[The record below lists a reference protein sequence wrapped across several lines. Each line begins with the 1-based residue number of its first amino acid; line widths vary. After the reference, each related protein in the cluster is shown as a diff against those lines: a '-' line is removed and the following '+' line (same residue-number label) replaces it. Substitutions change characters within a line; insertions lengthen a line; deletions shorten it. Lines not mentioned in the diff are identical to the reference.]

1 MGRHRA
7 SDYVREWQDAR
18 EQDTA
23 DDSKVKEDT
32 MATRYYDDVLAEKI
46 KR

>member
-7 SDYVREWQDAR
+7 SDYVREWQNTR

-23 DDSKVKEDT
+23 DDSKVKENA